1 VSSQKYGDFN
11 IGLLIFFFFFFFM
24 NSRERLAVFPTKQT
38 PIYDIQFTDR
48 NLCLVAGAFTP
59 QKAAEH

>member
-1 VSSQKYGDFN
+1 MGTQKYDSFN
-11 IGLLIFFFFFFFM
+11 IGLLIFFFFL

-59 QKAAEH
+59 QKAVEH

>member
-1 VSSQKYGDFN
+1 MKGKFTVK
-11 IGLLIFFFFFFFM
+11 LLGHPVFIVILST
-24 NSRERLAVFPTKQT
+24 SRERLAVFPTKQT

-59 QKAAEH
+59 QKATEH

>member
-1 VSSQKYGDFN
+1 MSTQKYDGFN
-11 IGLLIFFFFFFFM
+11 IGLLIFFVFL

-59 QKAAEH
+59 QKAVEH